1 MQIGTLGPEPPDLY
15 KCGGRYARGRGTAR
29 LRPEMGLPLM
39 ERLDELYID
48 ERDLFTWLLEMSV
61 CSAIGDVHVTP

>member
-1 MQIGTLGPEPPDLY
+1 MRSEI
-15 KCGGRYARGRGTAR
+15 
-29 LRPEMGLPLM
+29 GLPLM